1 MINSLPTIV
10 RTHTSQKAVIS
21 FSIMRRRIPEREL
34 PTFYME
40 APRLRPP
47 VVFVV
52 LALYLIAP
60 PIITAQDR
68 AQDVYWIFFRS
79 AHSLDHAS
87 TGEVTT
93 RAFERRARRG
103 ESSRKTAVAQHYVN
117 KIARL
122 GADVRLQSDLLGA
135 VSAQMTEEVLH
146 KVEALTFVER
156 VVPLRPTRPVIR
168 EPAREET
175 PAFKRESSD
184 EAGPSAEVLAR
195 INALAPLARGI
206 NGRGIILG
214 FLDTQYGGFQHP
226 AFAVHQLEGRI
237 LGEEDFVGLTQ
248 HNLHGLS
255 VASVA
260 AGRHDG
266 SLLGPGHG
274 ASILAATTE
283 YVPTETRAEEEYF
296 VAGLE
301 WLEASGVDVV
311 NISLGYTTF
320 EDFEYDYADLDGA
333 TAVTTLAV
341 QRAVELGV
349 VVVTSAGNEGQSDW
363 RYISTPADAPRAI
376 TVAAIN
382 PDSSRTAF
390 SSVGPTADGRIK
402 PDVAAPGVN
411 VPIATGV
418 SAFGIGRGTSFSAP
432 LVAGVV
438 TQMLQVNG
446 DLTPADVQRIL
457 RETSH
462 QSARPD
468 TLLGWGII
476 NADAAIRA
484 AESHRTSTEPALP
497 SFDSEAAI
505 TGVFPN
511 PSTHYATFLVSVFA
525 PQVDGRLEILDVTGR
540 HVTTAINGTLGSG
553 HHTLH
558 VFVGSLTPGMYL
570 YRFTGGGAHQHGS
583 FIVIR

>member
-1 MINSLPTIV
+1 MKV
-10 RTHTSQKAVIS
+10 
-21 FSIMRRRIPEREL
+21 
-34 PTFYME
+34 
-40 APRLRPP
+40 PRLRSFIVP
-47 VVFVV
+47 VV
-52 LALYLIAP
+52 LALYLSAP
-60 PIITAQDR
+60 PMITAQDLVE
-68 AQDVYWIFFRS
+68 DVYWVFFRGS
-79 AHSLDHAS
+79 HSVDHAAS
-87 TGEVTT
+87 HEVSA
-93 RAFERRARRG
+93 RAFERRERRG
-103 ESSRKTAVAQHYVN
+103 EPSRETPVAQHYVDE
-117 KIARL
+117 IARL

-135 VSAQMTEEVLH
+135 VSAQMTKDVLREV
-146 KVEALTFVER
+146 ETLTFVER
-156 VVPLRPTRPVIR
+156 IVPLSPTRKLIR
-168 EPAREET
+168 EPAREEMSV
-175 PAFKRESSD
+175 FKRGSSD
-184 EAGPSAEVLAR
+184 EAGPSAEVLRR

-214 FLDTQYGGFQHP
+214 FLDTQYDGFQHP
-226 AFAVHQLEGRI
+226 AFAVHQLESRI

-260 AGRHDG
+260 AGRYEG
-266 SLLGPGHG
+266 RLLGPGHG
-274 ASILAATTE
+274 AYILAATTE

-363 RYISTPADAPRAI
+363 RYISTPADAPAAI
-376 TVAAIN
+376 TVAAVN
-382 PDSSRTAF
+382 ADSSRATF

-411 VPIATGV
+411 VPIATGA
-418 SAFGIGRGTSFSAP
+418 SAFGLGRGTSFSAP

-446 DLTPADVQRIL
+446 DLTPAVVQRIL

-462 QSARPD
+462 QSAEPD

-484 AESHRTSTEPALP
+484 AEAHRTSTEPAAH
-497 SFDSEAAI
+497 SFDHEAA
-505 TGVFPN
+505 VSAVYPN
-511 PSTHYATFLVSVFA
+511 PSTKYTTFSVSVYA
-525 PQVDGRLEILDVTGR
+525 PHVDTRLEILDVTGR
-540 HVTTAINGTLGSG
+540 LVTTAVNGTLGPG
-553 HHTLH
+553 HHTLP
-558 VFVGSLTPGMYL
+558 VFVGGLPPGMYL